1 MKILMAG
8 GIYID
13 QSGNAASFIGG
24 HEVAVLTAT
33 HSRHT
38 VHLHTN
44 LSSESTEQTKELKRR
59 LRAHGV
65 DPRIAGRVSAP
76 YGTIDGET
84 VEPGSNVFETVR
96 ADRTADRDGYDL
108 FILTTDIAERDFRWL
123 LARARREEIP
133 VIVFTCGEYTSYSDH
148 DIVNVVL
155 AETGVPEYHRH
166 TGDIRNILAERGII
180 EHAPVE
186 RSGSGVKSP
195 FHTVLRVLAQ
205 LLAIGVLVGLAIL
218 GVLYLIGLTGGN
230 AAHEADID
238 PDQAVDHADCGTIE
252 ECRALGDDH
261 LAALN
266 SYIDIRESPH
276 MFVEN
281 RSRIHY
287 ITYTVADFAL
297 TSPTAHEALPV
308 GSQEEFEAIWTRFR
322 TFFPDEHIKDIDQ
335 FELFS
340 DGEGNTLAY
349 VDVTETGT
357 TLAVDIRDNR
367 NLPSEYRTLIHEFAH
382 VYSLPIE
389 AFEDNSTDL
398 DQLKEDTLMADY
410 TERFWSQYG
419 EEWIENKFKSQPESE
434 AFYNNNINDFHE
446 PYQATNPKEDFAI
459 TFLHFII
466 NEMPEESSQLKD
478 IKVRALYEDPELV
491 GLRVDILSNILE
503 YEKERALSEAQSK
516 D

>member
-1 MKILMAG
+1 MKILTAG
-8 GIYID
+8 GVYID
-13 QSGNAASFIGG
+13 QTKTDDTFIGG
-24 HEVAVLTAT
+24 HEVAILTAS

-38 VHLHTN
+38 IHLHTN
-44 LSSESTEQTKELKRR
+44 LSTESTEQTKVLKRR
-59 LRAHGV
+59 LRADGV

-76 YGTIDGET
+76 YGIIDGEA
-84 VEPGSNVFETVR
+84 VDPGSNVFETVR
-96 ADRTADRDGYDL
+96 ADRSGKGEDYDL

-123 LARARREEIP
+123 LARARREAIP
-133 VIVFTCGEYTSYSDH
+133 VIVFTCGEYTSFSTH
-148 DIVNVVL
+148 DIDTIIL
-155 AETGVPEYHRH
+155 AETGVPDYHRH
-166 TGDIRNILAERGII
+166 LEAIREALLARGII
-180 EHAPVE
+180 EPIPVE
-186 RSGSGVKSP
+186 RRGRIRSP
-195 FHTVLRVLAQ
+195 LHTVLRVLLQ
-205 LLAIGVLVGLAIL
+205 LTAIGAIVGLAIL

-230 AAHEADID
+230 GAHEADVD
-238 PDQAVDHADCGTIE
+238 PDRTVDHADCSTVA
-252 ECRALGDDH
+252 ECRDLGDDH
-261 LAALN
+261 LAALGA
-266 SYIDIRESPH
+266 YIDIRESPH

-287 ITYTVADFAL
+287 ITYTVEDFTLAGS
-297 TSPTAHEALPV
+297 TEHEALPL
-308 GSQEEFEAIWTRFR
+308 GSREEFEAIWTRFHR
-322 TFFPDEHIKDIDQ
+322 FFPEAHIRDVDQ

-349 VDVTETGT
+349 VDVTEEGT
-357 TLAVDIRDNR
+357 TLAMDIRDNR
-367 NLPSEYRTLIHEFAH
+367 TLASEYRTLIHEFAH

-389 AFEDNSTDL
+389 AFETDGTDL
-398 DQLKEDTLMADY
+398 DDLKEGTLMAEY

-419 EEWIENKFKSQPESE
+419 EEWIENKFKSQPERE

-478 IKVRALYEDPELV
+478 IKVRAFYEDPVLV

-503 YEKERALSEAQSK
+503 YEKERASIE

>member
-13 QSGNAASFIGG
+13 QTGTDDAFIGG
-24 HEVAVLTAT
+24 HELAILTAS

-38 VHLHTN
+38 IHLHTN
-44 LSSESTEQTKELKRR
+44 LSTESTEQTRVLKRR
-59 LRAHGV
+59 LRANGV

-76 YGTIDGET
+76 YGIIDGEA

-96 ADRTADRDGYDL
+96 ADRSGKGEDYDL

-123 LARARREEIP
+123 LARARREAIP
-133 VIVFTCGEYTSYSDH
+133 VIVFTCGEYTSFSTH
-148 DIVNVVL
+148 DIDTIIL

-166 TGDIRNILAERGII
+166 AEAIREALLARGII
-180 EHAPVE
+180 EPIPVE
-186 RSGSGVKSP
+186 RRGRIRSP
-195 FHTVLRVLAQ
+195 LHTVLRVLLQ
-205 LLAIGVLVGLAIL
+205 LTAIGAIVGLAIL

-230 AAHEADID
+230 GAHEADVD
-238 PDQAVDHADCGTIE
+238 PDRTVDHADCSTVAD
-252 ECRALGDDH
+252 CRELGDDH
-261 LAALN
+261 LAALGT
-266 SYIDIRESPH
+266 YIDIRESPH

-287 ITYTVADFAL
+287 ITYTVEDFMLAGS
-297 TSPTAHEALPV
+297 TEHEPLPL
-308 GSQEEFEAIWTRFR
+308 GSREEFEAIWTRFHR
-322 TFFPDEHIKDIDQ
+322 FFPEEHIQDVDQ

-349 VDVTETGT
+349 VDVTEDGT
-357 TLAVDIRDNR
+357 TLAMDIRDNR
-367 NLPSEYRTLIHEFAH
+367 DLPSEYRTLIHEFGH

-389 AFEDNSTDL
+389 AFDDNSTDL
-398 DQLKEDTLMADY
+398 DQLKEGTLMAEY

-419 EEWIENKFKSQPESE
+419 EEWIENKFKSQPERE

-478 IKVRALYEDPELV
+478 IKVRALYEDPALV

-503 YEKERALSEAQSK
+503 YEKERTSTE

>member
-1 MKILMAG
+1 MKILAAG

-13 QSGNAASFIGG
+13 QTGNADPFIGG
-24 HEVAVLTAT
+24 HEVAVLIAT

-59 LRAHGV
+59 LRAVGV

-76 YGTIDGET
+76 YGTIDGEA

-96 ADRTADRDGYDL
+96 ADRTGIRGGYDL

-123 LARARREEIP
+123 LARARREGIP

-148 DIVNVVL
+148 DIDNVVL
-155 AETGVPEYHRH
+155 EETGMPAYHRH
-166 TGDIRNILAERGII
+166 AGEIRDILAERGII

-186 RSGSGVKSP
+186 QSDGVKP
-195 FHTVLRVLAQ
+195 PVYTVLRVLAQ
-205 LLAIGVLVGLAIL
+205 LMGIGVLAGLAIL
-218 GVLYLIGLTGGN
+218 GVLYLIGLTGGG
-230 AAHEADID
+230 AAHEAEID
-238 PDQAVDHADCGTIE
+238 PDQAVDHAECNTVA

-261 LAALN
+261 LAALGT
-266 SYIDIRESPH
+266 YIDIRESPH

-281 RSRIHY
+281 RTQIQY

-297 TSPTAHEALPV
+297 ADPTEHAALPV
-308 GSQEEFEAIWTRFR
+308 GSQDEFEAIWTRFR
-322 TFFPDEHIKDIDQ
+322 TFFPDEHIGDIDQ

-349 VDVTETGT
+349 VDVTERGT

-367 NLPSEYRTLIHEFAH
+367 SLPSEYRTLIHEFAH

-389 AFEDNSTDL
+389 AFDNNSTDL
-398 DQLKEDTLMADY
+398 DHLKEGTLMADY

-419 EEWIENKFKSQPESE
+419 EEWIENKFKSQPERE

-478 IKVRALYEDPELV
+478 VKVRALYEDPELV

-503 YEKERALSEAQSK
+503 YEKERAASEAQSE